1 MVVCLVLVL
10 LVLVALVGLHREN
23 SGLSRLLFRKPGGV
37 PGVLAEPG
45 RRGTI
50 LDRNGA
56 VLAKDSARSETGM
69 QNAEPGGKLERV
81 YPLGETAANLVGFIS
96 TETQNGAAGLELGM
110 DSALSRHW
118 DRPLRVTIDAAL
130 QRAAFQTLQRYVSST
145 RTARA
150 SAVVMLS
157 ATGEI
162 LALADYPG
170 FDATRARMYPS
181 EVWRCHAATDEFTP
195 GPLVGDWWLKTE
207 SARQVAGE
215 LGFGRPT
222 GIGLPDETA
231 GVLADSL
238 PAIRVSLLQ
247 LVQAYS
253 VIADEGRMEHPRLVA
268 LQSSNRKPQARSRD
282 QGVERT
288 FVAQSMASMTRD
300 TEGGR
305 EFLGAGGIAGPD
317 SFSPVLVFVGVFPA
331 GEPKY
336 VVGVML
342 DRPLAGY
349 YTPETARLLCADI
362 GRQVSEQ

>member
-1 MVVCLVLVL
+1 MLVL
-10 LVLVALVGLHREN
+10 LVLVVLIGLHRAVRTP
-23 SGLSRLLFRKPGGV
+23 LSALRSPRFRVSAG
-37 PGVLAEPG
+37 PG

-50 LDRNGA
+50 LDRNGG
-56 VLAKDSARSETGM
+56 VLAKDSARSETGA
-69 QNAEPGGKLERV
+69 QDAEPGGKLERV
-81 YPLGETAANLVGFIS
+81 YPLGETAANLIGFIS
-96 TETQNGAAGLELGM
+96 AETQDGAAGLELGM
-110 DSALSRHW
+110 DSALSRHS
-118 DRPLRVTIDAAL
+118 DRPLRVTIDALL
-130 QRAAFQTLQRYVSST
+130 QRAVFQTLQRYVSST

-150 SAVVMLS
+150 AAVVMLS

-170 FDATRARMYPS
+170 YDPTRARMYPS
-181 EVWRCHAATDEFTP
+181 EVWRCHAATDELAP

-207 SARQVAGE
+207 GGRQVAKEFG
-215 LGFGRPT
+215 LGRPT
-222 GIGLPDETA
+222 GIGLPDEAA

-253 VIADEGRMEHPRLVA
+253 AIANKGRMNRSMFVSPQTA
-268 LQSSNRKPQARSRD
+268 SRKPQAAQGNQVIESAIAAKAMSALIRS
-282 QGVERT
+282 
-288 FVAQSMASMTRD
+288 AASGLEFAGT
-300 TEGGR
+300 GGA
-305 EFLGAGGIAGPD
+305 FGPD
-317 SFSPVLVFVGVFPA
+317 SLIPNLVYVGVFPA

-349 YTPETARLLCADI
+349 YTPETARLLCGDI